1 MGLLE
6 AGPGVV
12 ACDGELVDPSSCEDF
27 AVALDLLRTSNVD
40 APLVDLSRV
49 RCISRRGVGL
59 LVALRLDVDGQGRR
73 LGLLASGR
81 VWDALERVGVAYV
94 FTEEACGSPLAQA
107 GCVDTRFPSGAPRR
121 EAR

>member
-6 AGPGVV
+6 AGPGIV
-12 ACDGELVDPSSCEDF
+12 ACEGELVGRASCEDF

-49 RCISRRGVGL
+49 SCISRRGVGL

-73 LGLLASGR
+73 LGLLASDR
-81 VWDALERVGVAYV
+81 VWSVLERVGVAYV
-94 FTEEACGSPLAQA
+94 FPEKA
-107 GCVDTRFPSGAPRR
+107 RGAPRASAGFVGARRWPCAGRR
-121 EAR
+121 EAQ